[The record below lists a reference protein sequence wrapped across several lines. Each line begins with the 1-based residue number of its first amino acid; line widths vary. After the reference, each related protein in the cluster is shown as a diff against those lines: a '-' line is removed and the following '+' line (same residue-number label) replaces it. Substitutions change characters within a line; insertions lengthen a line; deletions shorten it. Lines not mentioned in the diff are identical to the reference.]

1 MKKLIPGLL
10 LIALCGN
17 SYFSAAQLTLKQ
29 RYSLVANEP
38 TGTDLTVKTAKLPNG
53 INLEYAE
60 QGSFNGTPVIFLHG
74 LSDSWHSF
82 ESVLSFLPDNIH
94 AFAIS
99 QRGHG
104 DSDRPLTGYTPR
116 DFADDLAA
124 FIKLH
129 DLKSVFIA
137 GHSMGSIVAQQFI
150 ITYPR
155 LVKGVVLIG
164 SDAFPKDNPGF
175 PEFYNEVMKLNAID
189 TKFMDDFQK
198 STLANPI
205 DSVYYNTL
213 VAEGM
218 KVPAAI
224 FKAAFTG
231 IMDIDFRNELKQ
243 IKIPALILWG
253 EKDNFFSLADQEILA
268 AGIEDA
274 KLLVYEGTG
283 HALHWEKPARFTD
296 DLLHFIKTSLN
307 HVK

>member
-1 MKKLIPGLL
+1 MTGLL
-10 LIALCGN
+10 LMVLCGN
-17 SYFSAAQLTLKQ
+17 SYFSSAQLMLKLPD
-29 RYSLVANEP
+29 SIIPEEP
-38 TGTDLTVKTAKLPNG
+38 VGIDLTIKTAKLPNG
-53 INLEYAE
+53 IQLQYAE
-60 QGSFNGTPVIFLHG
+60 QGSLTGAPVIFLHG

-116 DFADDLAA
+116 DFANDVAS

-129 DLKSVFIA
+129 HLESVFIV
-137 GHSMGSIVAQQFI
+137 GHSMGSIVVQQFA
-150 ITYPR
+150 ITYPH
-155 LVKGVVLIG
+155 LVKGIVLIG

-175 PEFYNEVMKLNAID
+175 PEFYNEVMKLSTID

-198 STLANPI
+198 STLATPI

-218 KVPAAI
+218 KIPAAI

-231 IMDIDFRNELKQ
+231 IMDIDFRNDLKQ
-243 IKIPALILWG
+243 IKTPALILWG